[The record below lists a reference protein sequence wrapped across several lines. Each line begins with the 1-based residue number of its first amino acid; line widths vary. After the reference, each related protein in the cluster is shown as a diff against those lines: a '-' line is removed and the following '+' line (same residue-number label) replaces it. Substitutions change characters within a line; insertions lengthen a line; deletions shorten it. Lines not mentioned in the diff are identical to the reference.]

1 MCCLGRKTRRVVDR
15 SEKYVLTWSSGET
28 VWKDTGMNTGMNTG
42 RAGFQPATSSFA
54 NIIFVIVEGIS
65 KFGIKIRNHPGAF
78 KWGNCSPLLPKEGLG
93 VVKQ

>member
-1 MCCLGRKTRRVVDR
+1 MEQWRNGVERHWNEHWDEHWEGR
-15 SEKYVLTWSSGET
+15 L
-28 VWKDTGMNTGMNTG
+28 
-42 RAGFQPATSSFA
+42 PACHLIVHIA

-93 VVKQ
+93 VVSYPPLFKNNDLQNVIV